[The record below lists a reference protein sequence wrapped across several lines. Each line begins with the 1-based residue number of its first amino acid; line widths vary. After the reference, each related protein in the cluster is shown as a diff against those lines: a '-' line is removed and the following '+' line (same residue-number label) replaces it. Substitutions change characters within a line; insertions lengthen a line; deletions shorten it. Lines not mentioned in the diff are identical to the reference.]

1 MDVTDILDLA
11 RDQTSKTATNLPN
24 TTLIKYLNIVKNDFF
39 SYLITAIDENYN
51 WDYFNTDSVI
61 WQDEYV
67 FPEVAYDSA
76 WILKLKELY
85 ISYDWDTYDNWLII
99 YKKAREV
106 WQWDLEKDWNYYLNY
121 QSKDDPIFYIA
132 DNSVFVAP
140 LPDTAVTNWIQAR
153 WIKNIPDY
161 TTATTEEE
169 LKIPIPY
176 QDILIDWLRPY
187 IFRRDLKF
195 NEANDAENFYKNKRS
210 EVIKK
215 LWNRKI
221 WTDFMTL
228 PDDNKY
234 TSN

>member
-1 MDVTDILDLA
+1 M
-11 RDQTSKTATNLPN
+11 
-24 TTLIKYLNIVKNDFF
+24 KN
-39 SYLITAIDENYN
+39 
-51 WDYFNTDSVI
+51 
-61 WQDEYV
+61 
-67 FPEVAYDSA
+67 
-76 WILKLKELY
+76 
-85 ISYDWDTYDNWLII
+85 
-99 YKKAREV
+99 KKSN
-106 WQWDLEKDWNYYLNY
+106 K
-121 QSKDDPIFYIA
+121 I
-132 DNSVFVAP
+132 
-140 LPDTAVTNWIQAR
+140 
-153 WIKNIPDY
+153 
-161 TTATTEEE
+161 ATTEEE